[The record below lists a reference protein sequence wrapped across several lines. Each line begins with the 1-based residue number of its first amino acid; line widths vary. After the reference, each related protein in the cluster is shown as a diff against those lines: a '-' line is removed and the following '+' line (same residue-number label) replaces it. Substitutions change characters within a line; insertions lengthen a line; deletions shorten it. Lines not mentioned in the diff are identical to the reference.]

1 MVYQVFNNK
10 NSVHSFSHQVL
21 IDKASNSNNA
31 FLTPLIFLLSA
42 IMGHLSNW
50 FSFLMKY
57 CRLGQT
63 NNECIK
69 ACCVLGLVWLR
80 LSFSCRSKGWSSKEL
95 ILQVNSILTD
105 VGLYFS
111 AIKGASTCAIYSKK
125 QRNLA

>member
-1 MVYQVFNNK
+1 M
-10 NSVHSFSHQVL
+10 SC
-21 IDKASNSNNA
+21 
-31 FLTPLIFLLSA
+31 FLLNFPA
-42 IMGHLSNW
+42 QHRFGLWHIE
-50 FSFLMKY
+50 FSQVHNESLFFSDEVLQV
-57 CRLGQT
+57 GSD